1 MRWRESKYFL
11 QSWVQNFQNFSR
23 YNFIWIIIIYSQ
35 FKMGLGQSIYESR
48 KLKQLDF
55 AIVKILIVMMTT
67 VTMSVSAHGPSFL
80 ER

>member
-1 MRWRESKYFL
+1 
-11 QSWVQNFQNFSR
+11 
-23 YNFIWIIIIYSQ
+23 
-35 FKMGLGQSIYESR
+35 MGLGQSIYESR

-55 AIVKILIVMMTT
+55 AIVKISIVIMTM